1 VAGIWILAD
10 NLTNSQELL
19 FAGKL
24 LAEKIKHPLA
34 AFSWQEENNQAMIDC
49 GADEVLFLPPL
60 AEGEPLDVY
69 IPTII
74 DYALQEKPEVILVA
88 ARLQL
93 KVLAARIASRLDT
106 GLISDCHRLQWNSEL
121 NCLEGQR
128 SILGGSGVETVC
140 CPYKPSMA
148 TIALHAFDKASPQPG
163 RDGRV
168 IRLSAVPE
176 TSPVKIL
183 EKRAKAK
190 DDGDIGGAPRIVC
203 VGRGFEKETDLAL
216 ARELAELLGA
226 ELACTRP
233 ISQEMRWMS
242 EDRCIGLSARQVKP
256 DFYIGL
262 GVSGQIQHLTGLR
275 DAKIIC
281 AINNDESAP
290 IFGAADYGIEGD
302 LYEVLPL
309 MIAVCR
315 GTVL

>member
-1 VAGIWILAD
+1 MAGIWILAD

-49 GADEVLFLPPL
+49 GADEVLCLPPL
-60 AEGEPLDVY
+60 GEGESLDAY
-69 IPTII
+69 IQPII
-74 DYALQEKPEVILVA
+74 DYALQDKPEVILVA

-140 CPYKPSMA
+140 CPNKPSMA
-148 TIALHAFDKASPQPG
+148 TIALHAFEKASPQPG
-163 RDGRV
+163 REGKV
-168 IRLSAVPE
+168 TRLSSSG

-190 DDGDIGGAPRIVC
+190 EGSDIGGAQRIVC
-203 VGRGFEKETDLAL
+203 VGRGFEKEADLAM

-233 ISQEMRWMS
+233 ISQEMHWMS

-262 GVSGQIQHLTGLR
+262 GISGQIQHLTGLR
-275 DAKIIC
+275 DARTIC

-309 MIAVCR
+309 MIAELKSR
-315 GTVL
+315 S